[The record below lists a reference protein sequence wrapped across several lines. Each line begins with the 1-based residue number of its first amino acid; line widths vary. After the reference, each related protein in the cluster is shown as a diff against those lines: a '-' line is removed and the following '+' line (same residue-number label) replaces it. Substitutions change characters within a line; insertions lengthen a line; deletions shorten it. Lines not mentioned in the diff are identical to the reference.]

1 MTRALTT
8 SMVSMVSMVA
18 LASLGHGENR
28 QDINNTAT
36 PMLMRDAI
44 HRSYI
49 PSMEALVET
58 LRGCCTVGG
67 GIMQHSL
74 KKIA

>member
-1 MTRALTT
+1 
-8 SMVSMVSMVA
+8 MVSMVA

-28 QDINNTAT
+28 QDINK
-36 PMLMRDAI
+36 MRDAI

-67 GIMQHSL
+67 GIMHHSL